1 MEDDFRY
8 YRRRASEERRAA
20 ERAITPEA
28 RQRHEQLAFAFE
40 SKLREL
46 VAAE

>member
-1 MEDDFRY
+1 MEDDVRY

-20 ERAITPEA
+20 DRAITREA
-28 RQRHEQLAFAFE
+28 RQRHEQLAIAFE
-40 SKLREL
+40 AKLRQL